1 MVMVQKYIPAAI
13 NGDKRV
19 LFLGD
24 KVLPYCVQKLPGKN
38 DFKFNEHSDEN
49 IIKAEL
55 TNRELDLFTPVAKR
69 LNSMGLPLVG
79 LDVID
84 EKIIEI
90 NVTSPCYFI
99 KEINSHF
106 GSNLEQDITKF
117 ILDRVISKDLIGTS
131 S

>member
-1 MVMVQKYIPAAI
+1 
-13 NGDKRV
+13 
-19 LFLGD
+19 
-24 KVLPYCVQKLPGKN
+24 
-38 DFKFNEHSDEN
+38 
-49 IIKAEL
+49 
-55 TNRELDLFTPVAKR
+55 
-69 LNSMGLPLVG
+69 MGLPLVG